1 MNIMPGEFI
10 GDVSGFMA
18 SGISTGLKKSGK
30 KDIGVIYSMEPA
42 VCAATLTTNKSKAA
56 PIYLSIDHLQSE
68 FIQGIVVNSGNANAC
83 TGKEGLDNA
92 YKMAEEVAKDLNVN
106 SENVLVASTG
116 VIGVQLDMNIIT
128 QGIKK
133 ACEKVSTDGGCDLA
147 NAIMTTD
154 TFVKT
159 ITVKTNIGGKEVK
172 ISGVAKGSGMIHPNM
187 ATMLSFIV
195 TNANISKEHL
205 SKLFKESVSDS
216 YNMISIDGD
225 TSTNDM
231 AVILANKT
239 AENPAIEDNSEFSK
253 EFKDA
258 LDYVNQE
265 LAKMIVKDG
274 EGATKFIE
282 VTVNN
287 AFTKDDARKIARSV
301 VSSNLVKTAIFGSD
315 ANWGRIMCAAGYA
328 DANCDLSKV
337 DILFKN
343 NIGTEKV
350 LADGAPLDFS
360 EESAKKILDDSFIN
374 IDINL
379 KNGDYNAKAW
389 GCDLTYDYVKINGEY
404 RS

>member
-1 MNIMPGEFI
+1 MKVLPAEFI

-18 SGISTGLKKSGK
+18 SGISAGLKKSGK
-30 KDIGVIYSMEPA
+30 KDMGLIYSTEPA

-56 PIYLSIDHLQSE
+56 PICLSMDHLQSD
-68 FIQGIVVNSGNANAC
+68 FIQGIVVNAGNANAC
-83 TGKEGLDNA
+83 TGKEGMDNA
-92 YKMAEEVAKDLNVN
+92 CKMADEVAKNLNIN

-116 VIGVQLDMNIIT
+116 VIGVQLDMDIIT
-128 QGIKK
+128 NGIKK
-133 ACEKVSTDGGCDLA
+133 ACMEVSADGGKDLA
-147 NAIMTTD
+147 SAIMTTD
-154 TFVKT
+154 TVIKT
-159 ITVKTNIGGKEVK
+159 ITVEVTIGGKEVK
-172 ISGVAKGSGMIHPNM
+172 VSGVAKGSGMIHPNM

-195 TNANISKEHL
+195 SNVNISKEHL
-205 SKLFKESVSDS
+205 NKLFKESVADS

-239 AENPAIEDNSEFSK
+239 AGNSIIDEDNEDSK
-253 EFKDA
+253 KFKEA

-265 LAKMIVKDG
+265 LAKMMAKDG

-287 AFTKDDARKIARSV
+287 AFTKGDARKIARSV
-301 VSSNLVKTAIFGSD
+301 VSSSLVKTAMFGSD
-315 ANWGRIMCAAGYA
+315 ANWGRIICAVGYA
-328 DANCDLSKV
+328 DAACELSKV
-337 DILFKN
+337 DISFKN
-343 NIGTEKV
+343 EVGDEKV
-350 LADGAPLDFS
+350 LEDGVPLDFN
-360 EESAKKILDDSFIN
+360 EEKAKKILENSFIN